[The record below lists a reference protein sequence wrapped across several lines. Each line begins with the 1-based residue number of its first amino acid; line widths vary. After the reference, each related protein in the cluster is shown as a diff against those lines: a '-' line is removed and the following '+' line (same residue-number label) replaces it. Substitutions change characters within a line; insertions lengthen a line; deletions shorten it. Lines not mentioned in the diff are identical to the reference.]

1 MRMLGTDIQLHGSF
15 ELHENELFNHGFP
28 FSLNVGSDNG
38 ESYTFLKQKLTID
51 ASHMGS
57 KLIGSKLIGSSLTF
71 VFKPEGNGATS
82 FLNTCNFKIWK
93 LT

>member
-15 ELHENELFNHGFP
+15 ELHENELFNHVFP

-51 ASHMGS
+51 ASHT
-57 KLIGSKLIGSSLTF
+57 GSKLIGSSLTF
-71 VFKPEGNGATS
+71 VFKPEGNAATS
-82 FLNTCNFKIWK
+82 FPNTCNFKIWK